1 MPEDSSNIPKLR
13 FPGFTDPWEQRK
25 LGELVGATYGGGTPK
40 TGMPEYW
47 NGSIPWI
54 QSSNVADGQLFD
66 IEIPKAITVKGLAK
80 SSAALV
86 PKDSIAVVT
95 HVGVGKLVY
104 LPFSY
109 ATSQD
114 FVSLARLKEVP
125 EFMCYMLYRRLQTEL
140 HMVQG
145 SAIKGITKAEL
156 LGKDVSIPGCGEQRQ
171 IGTFFRELDS
181 LITLHQRKLDHLKLQ
196 KKALLQQMFV

>member
-66 IEIPKAITVKGLAK
+66 IEIPKAIPVKGLAK

-86 PKDSIAVVT
+86 PNHSIAVVT
-95 HVGVGKLVY
+95 HIICTG
-104 LPFSY
+104 
-109 ATSQD
+109 
-114 FVSLARLKEVP
+114 
-125 EFMCYMLYRRLQTEL
+125 
-140 HMVQG
+140 
-145 SAIKGITKAEL
+145 
-156 LGKDVSIPGCGEQRQ
+156 
-171 IGTFFRELDS
+171 FR
-181 LITLHQRKLDHLKLQ
+181 
-196 KKALLQQMFV
+196 M